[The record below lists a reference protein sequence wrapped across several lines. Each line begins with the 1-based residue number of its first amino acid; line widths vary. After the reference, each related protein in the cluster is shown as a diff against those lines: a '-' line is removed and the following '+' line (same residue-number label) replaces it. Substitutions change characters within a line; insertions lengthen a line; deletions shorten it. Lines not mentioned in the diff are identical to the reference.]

1 MGWCLALGF
10 SEADFFFYLAVKFE
24 PLKAPTLLDISH
36 EPQRSGNFKPQRKK
50 YRKEKEMERQTEVLT
65 PKGHMPPRNSK
76 RAAPWEIK
84 KSCRYTDR
92 YTPRRIGPHP
102 KKM

>member
-24 PLKAPTLLDISH
+24 PLKAPTILDISH

-50 YRKEKEMERQTEVLT
+50 YRKEKEMERQIEELT

-84 KSCRYTDR
+84 KNFRYTDR
-92 YTPRRIGPHP
+92 YMPGRIGPHP